1 MWMCVFPISISY
13 EQMLRNIEHKAPLIK
28 IPSFVVGKSKD
39 QDWDWLKKSN
49 NPCVLHDKDV
59 DR

>member
-49 NPCVLHDKDV
+49 NP
-59 DR
+59 